1 MTMNFLFNQSAVL
14 GAVAVVFFIIYIA
27 HCLRSHE
34 RRQRTDTFADQ
45 CAAKTAAW
53 QAKEQI
59 RAETYWNCTLKE
71 LIHENAMAGATSMSV
86 YSERGAFYD
95 KLVAILKQ
103 HGFDVQ
109 SKYPVAGLG
118 RDNMVTCVIH
128 WGSSS
133 SEDVP
138 SLPPARQH

>member
-14 GAVAVVFFIIYIA
+14 SAVAVVFFIIYIA

-34 RRQRTDTFADQ
+34 RRHRTGTFAAQ
-45 CAAKTAAW
+45 CAAETAAW
-53 QAKEQI
+53 QAKEKI
-59 RAETYWNCTLKE
+59 RADTYWNCTLKE

-128 WGSSS
+128 WGSSTP
-133 SEDVP
+133 DGAP